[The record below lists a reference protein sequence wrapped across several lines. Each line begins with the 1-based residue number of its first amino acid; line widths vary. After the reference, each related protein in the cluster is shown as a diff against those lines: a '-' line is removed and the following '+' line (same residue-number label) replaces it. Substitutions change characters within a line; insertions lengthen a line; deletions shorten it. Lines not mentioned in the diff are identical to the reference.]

1 MTSYKYCINWSWHIS
16 LVRLHSQKV
25 IGDWFVVMKIQSVLE
40 NNTEPIT
47 CSKSSGTGLE
57 SIVIP
62 SENFKVQGKS
72 RVTTF
77 LIMR

>member
-1 MTSYKYCINWSWHIS
+1 
-16 LVRLHSQKV
+16 
-25 IGDWFVVMKIQSVLE
+25 MKIQRVLD

-47 CSKSSGTGLE
+47 CSKRNGTE

-62 SENFKVQGKS
+62 SENFKAQGKS
-72 RVTTF
+72 SVTRN

>member
-1 MTSYKYCINWSWHIS
+1 
-16 LVRLHSQKV
+16 
-25 IGDWFVVMKIQSVLE
+25 MKIQSVLE

-62 SENFKVQGKS
+62 SENFKAQGKS

>member
-1 MTSYKYCINWSWHIS
+1 MTYFIGKASQSESYWL
-16 LVRLHSQKV
+16 LV
-25 IGDWFVVMKIQSVLE
+25 FVVMKIQRVLE

-47 CSKSSGTGLE
+47 CYKSSGTDLE

-62 SENFKVQGKS
+62 SENLKAQGKS
-72 RVTTF
+72 SVTSF